1 MEIQPPS
8 CWLILVSVSEAC
20 WRVVEESDK
29 PPRFGRVI
37 VITIVTFVPG
47 RVSEGGLRLQMLK
60 VFCFRRVPSWCCQ
73 PETDGHAAIPR
84 LQREFLGLTCHDHQ
98 IVSRAFLDLC
108 IDRSCGHPLKRLTSC
123 EIRCGMAMQ
132 SLGLM

>member
-20 WRVVEESDK
+20 WRVVEESNK

-60 VFCFRRVPSWCCQ
+60 VFVSAEFRLGAVNRKWMD
-73 PETDGHAAIPR
+73 TR
-84 LQREFLGLTCHDHQ
+84 LSLVCN
-98 IVSRAFLDLC
+98 VN
-108 IDRSCGHPLKRLTSC
+108 
-123 EIRCGMAMQ
+123 
-132 SLGLM
+132 SLG